1 MIVSAKYL
9 RLICN
14 PEKHF
19 ENEDNSYKVNELL
32 ESLDPIEWK
41 IGQLKDISIG
51 MIGILRVGE
60 DNRLVSLLKKY
71 NISKLESGIYGII
84 EVVEKLDNGKILI
97 QIINNFFTNAQIID
111 KAQAISID
119 KSLFSRSQ
127 GYINDKIFNKIKR
140 YAPLPLIKDISI
152 KNYFFLEDIELVNLH
167 KHKEIYI
174 VGENGDGK
182 TLFLQAIT
190 LALRGNEETV
200 NHLIKST
207 RSKMKLSIHDSNG
220 DEYRYIKNDNNYK
233 NIIAYGVHRSR
244 YKGNKN
250 IKGYLGL
257 FESELVLNNIETW
270 LKDLRIAELEN
281 SDSSI
286 PLATVKEMLNE
297 ILDGNID
304 DIKIGKEVIFK
315 ERGTE
320 VTINELSEGYKSV
333 IIWVGDLLSR
343 LSVLQPNIQ
352 STKEFRGVV
361 LVDEIDLHL
370 HPKWGYSI
378 VQKLRNWF
386 PNIQFIF
393 TTHSPTVI
401 LGASKDAIFFK
412 IYKEDGVSKIS
423 QPVDSVKNLMAN
435 SVTTSPLFN
444 LDDARARYSDE
455 DIDTSDDFLYSK
467 IHKQIA
473 QHNRDK
479 GITEKDIFKMIGETL
494 KELTKDNKK

>member
-1 MIVSAKYL
+1 MSKEYL

-14 PEKHF
+14 PDKYF
-19 ENEDNSYKVNELL
+19 ENEKDNYKVNELL
-32 ESLDPIEWK
+32 KSTKTIKWN
-41 IGQLKDISIG
+41 IGKLKDISIG
-51 MIGILRVGE
+51 MIGIIRVSQ
-60 DNRLVSLLKKY
+60 DNRPLSLL
-71 NISKLESGIYGII
+71 NGLPKLKSGIYGII
-84 EVVEKLDNGKILI
+84 EVIEKLGNEEIEI
-97 QIINNFFTNAQIID
+97 QIINNFFTNGQIID
-111 KAQAISID
+111 KNQALKID
-119 KSLFSRSQ
+119 KTLFVGTQ
-127 GYINDKIFNKIKR
+127 GYITKNAFNKLKKS
-140 YAPLPLIKDISI
+140 LPIPFIKDISI
-152 KNYFFLEDIELVNLH
+152 QNYFFLEDIKLINLH
-167 KHKEIYI
+167 NHKEIYI

-182 TLFLQAIT
+182 TLFLQAVT
-190 LALRGNEETV
+190 LALRGNEESV

-207 RSKMKLSIHDSNG
+207 RNRMKLLIKDNNG
-220 DEYRYIKNDNNYK
+220 DEYRYTKNDNNYK

-281 SDSSI
+281 SETSTS
-286 PLATVKEMLNE
+286 LEVVKKMLNE
-297 ILDGNID
+297 ILDENID
-304 DIKIGKEVIFK
+304 DIKIGKEVVFI
-315 ERGTE
+315 ERGSE

-343 LSVLQPNIQ
+343 LSELQPNVQLIQ
-352 STKEFRGVV
+352 EFRGVV

-378 VQKLRNWF
+378 VQKLRTWF

-412 IYKEDGVSKIS
+412 LYKEDGISKIS
-423 QPVDSVKNLMAN
+423 QPVDNIKNLMAN
-435 SVTTSPLFN
+435 SVATSPLFN
-444 LDDARARYSDE
+444 LDDAKARYSDE

-467 IHKQIA
+467 IHKQVA

-494 KELTKDNKK
+494 KELTKNEKK

>member
-1 MIVSAKYL
+1 VSKKYL

-14 PEKHF
+14 PDKHF
-19 ENEDNSYKVNELL
+19 ENEDDSYKVNELL
-32 ESLDPIEWK
+32 KSLVPIEWK
-41 IGQLKDISIG
+41 IGQLKNISIG

-60 DNRLVSLLKKY
+60 DNRLVSLLKKH

-84 EVVEKLDNGKILI
+84 EVVEKLDNGNIRI
-97 QIINNFFTNAQIID
+97 QIINNFFTDSKIVDKKEAMLID
-111 KAQAISID
+111 KN
-119 KSLFSRSQ
+119 LFSRAQ
-127 GYINDKIFNKIKR
+127 GYFDERTFNKIKK

-152 KNYFFLEDIELVNLH
+152 KNYFFLEDIELINLH
-167 KHKEIYI
+167 NHKEIYI

-182 TLFLQAIT
+182 TLFLQALT

-207 RSKMKLSIHDSNG
+207 RNRMKLSIHDSNG
-220 DEYRYIKNDNNYK
+220 DEYRYIKNDNSYK
-233 NIIAYGVHRSR
+233 NVVAYGVHRSR

-270 LKDLRIAELEN
+270 LKDLRIAELEK
-281 SDSSI
+281 SESSI
-286 PLATVKEMLNE
+286 SLSIVKEMLNE

-304 DIKIGKEVIFK
+304 DIKIGQEVIFR

-343 LSVLQPNIQ
+343 LSTLQPNVQ

-378 VQKLRNWF
+378 VEKLRNWF

-423 QPVDSVKNLMAN
+423 QPVDNIKNLMAN

-444 LDDARARYSDE
+444 LDDAKARYSDE
-455 DIDTSDDFLYSK
+455 DVDTSDDFLYSK

-494 KELTKDNKK
+494 KELIKDDIK

>member
-1 MIVSAKYL
+1 VSKKIL

-14 PEKHF
+14 PDKYF
-19 ENEDNSYKVNELL
+19 ENKVDSYKVNELL
-32 ESLDPIEWK
+32 KSLDPIEWK
-41 IGQLKDISIG
+41 IGQLKNIFIG

-60 DNRLVSLLKKY
+60 DKRPLSLL
-71 NISKLESGIYGII
+71 NNNGISKLETGIYGII
-84 EVVEKLDNGKILI
+84 EVVEKLDNGNIRI
-97 QIINNFFTNAQIID
+97 QIINNFFINAQIID
-111 KAQAISID
+111 KEQAIKID
-119 KSLFSRSQ
+119 KNLRSQ
-127 GYINDKIFNKIKR
+127 GYLNEKVFNKIKK
-140 YAPLPLIKDISI
+140 YAPLPVIKDISI
-152 KNYFFLEDIELVNLH
+152 KNYFFLENIELINLH
-167 KHKEIYI
+167 NHKEIYI

-182 TLFLQAIT
+182 TLFLQAIV

-207 RSKMKLSIHDSNG
+207 RNKMRLSVYDSNG

-233 NIIAYGVHRSR
+233 NVIAYGVHRSR

-270 LKDLRIAELEN
+270 LKDLRIAELEK

-286 PLATVKEMLNE
+286 SLSTVKEMLNE
-297 ILDGNID
+297 ILDESID
-304 DIKIGKEVIFK
+304 DIKIGKEVIFI

-320 VTINELSEGYKSV
+320 VTINQLSEGYKSV
-333 IIWVGDLLSR
+333 IIWVSDLLSR
-343 LSVLQPNIQ
+343 LATLQPKVKSIR
-352 STKEFRGVV
+352 EFRGVV
-361 LVDEIDLHL
+361 LIDEINLHL

-378 VQKLRNWF
+378 VQKLRGWF
-386 PNIQFIF
+386 PHIQFIF

-412 IYKEDGVSKIS
+412 IYKENGVSKIS
-423 QPVDSVKNLMAN
+423 QPVDNIKNLMAN

-444 LDDARARYSDE
+444 LDNAKARYSDD

-473 QHNRDK
+473 QHNREK
-479 GITEKDIFKMIGETL
+479 GITETDIFKMIGESL
-494 KELTKDNKK
+494 IELTKDDKK